1 MSKKFENFE
10 ELIDRS
16 KELSKKKF
24 LTFAKGIYDVDE
36 TVFEHLWDIPIIPS
50 YKGDSL
56 ITTTLSTKD
65 EDDILDILDEV
76 IESKLGESEAVFIPF
91 DALEFE
97 FEDDEKEEYKSRL
110 NNGEIEENFN
120 AFIAYNESKL
130 KKELKELF
138 EHNNNKLHQKTEEE
152 LHSIFIEYAA
162 KIFTHERC
170 HLNANTLQV
179 ILKEFDPNMEDFEK
193 EELEITEEI
202 NGAMGSFDSKNDYN
216 NENEVL
222 LETLSDMIFA
232 YEEGDNLEDC
242 LQKVLNDGNLFT
254 DINPNIVNKVRISMV
269 LFTDE
274 IIEWA
279 MFGAYEP
286 TRKNVLLEKINSVF
300 GENNKALINTDIIRK
315 TREYCNSM
323 VDNSLSTKQIE
334 MLETLG
340 IKNLITQ
347 QDMKDVAMSEDAMK
361 QIRPAALDI
370 DAILAMLSNDGPE
383 ITD

>member
-10 ELIDRS
+10 ELIDKS

-24 LTFAKGIYDVDE
+24 LAFAKGIYDVDE
-36 TVFEHLWDIPIIPS
+36 TVFEHLWDVPVIPS

-76 IESKLGESEAVFIPF
+76 IESKLGKSEAVFIPF

-120 AFIAYNESKL
+120 AFIAYNESKF
-130 KKELKELF
+130 KKDLKELF
-138 EHNNNKLHQKTEEE
+138 DSNDNKLHKKTEEE

-222 LETLSDMIFA
+222 LETFSDMIFA
-232 YEEGDNLEDC
+232 YKQGDSLEDC

-279 MFGAYEP
+279 MFGAYEA
-286 TRKNVLLEKINSVF
+286 TRRNVLLEKINSVF
-300 GENNKALINTDIIRK
+300 GENNEALINTDIIRK
-315 TREYCNSM
+315 TKEYCKS
-323 VDNSLSTKQIE
+323 SLDTPLSAKQIQ

-347 QDMKDVAMSEDAMK
+347 QDMKDVAMSEGAMK

-370 DAILAMLSNDGPE
+370 DSILAMLSKNSPE